1 MDTLH
6 LFNETLEFLE
16 DCEERYNFKALRYLP
31 VGCNNRKEWNEK
43 YSSDLY
49 MTNVEEYDLHAKVE
63 PLNRA
68 LSVSALPPFSPF
80 SLKQPHWIASDWILD
95 RNLLLCFISFFLL
108 TTFFFWLLQELNVDA
123 WINGRRRDHGFD
135 RASLDVYEE
144 GKQFKINVLAHWTFS
159 DCWDYLGK
167 QIMCPPSIT
176 RHFFASTCLILTTFL
191 ILSLETNRAQWGAL
205 PSIA

>member
-95 RNLLLCFISFFLL
+95 RNLLLCFVSFFLL
-108 TTFFFWLLQELNVDA
+108 TPFFF
-123 WINGRRRDHGFD
+123 GCFR
-135 RASLDVYEE
+135 SLMLMPGSMGGEE
-144 GKQFKINVLAHWTFS
+144 ITALTGLP
-159 DCWDYLGK
+159 L
-167 QIMCPPSIT
+167 MCT
-176 RHFFASTCLILTTFL
+176 RKGNNSRSMSWHTGHLVTVGTT
-191 ILSLETNRAQWGAL
+191 
-205 PSIA
+205 